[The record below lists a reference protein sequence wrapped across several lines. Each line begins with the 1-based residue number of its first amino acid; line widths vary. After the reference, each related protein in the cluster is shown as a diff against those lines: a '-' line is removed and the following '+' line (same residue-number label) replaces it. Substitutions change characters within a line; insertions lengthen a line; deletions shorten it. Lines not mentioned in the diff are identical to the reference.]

1 MTASKHTPG
10 PWKVNYTKF
19 SEVLAEN
26 GALIAKCNRINT
38 LGNLQANARIIAEAP
53 NLLRIAERLAAL
65 AEGLRNG
72 NSAAED
78 EVCRLADQALAS
90 IARTT
95 GVSHE

>member
-19 SEVLAEN
+19 SEVIAGN
-26 GALIAKCNRINT
+26 GALIASCYRLDT
-38 LGNLQANARIIAEAP
+38 LVNLQANARVIAESP
-53 NLLRIAERLAAL
+53 YLFSIVERLAAL

-78 EVCRLADQALAS
+78 EVCRLADQARAS
-90 IARTT
+90 VARAT
-95 GVSHE
+95 GASHE